1 MGVKNQS
8 REAEQQ
14 RVDTVILEI
23 KAKEEELHTKASG
36 LKESVINLRKNF
48 WEDVTVN
55 LDEPDDVIETQA
67 SIKQQAELLSER
79 ERFHGKIGGELKT
92 LKRLENSPYFGRID
106 FLEAGQTESEP
117 IYIGVASLMDK
128 HDENF
133 LVYDWRA
140 PISSL
145 YYDFSPGK
153 AKYETIE
160 GTIAGEMTLK
170 RQFIIRNGL
179 LKGMF
184 DTGITIGDQLLQQA
198 LGNNASTSMKSIVA
212 TIQREQNKIIRDE
225 KSKCLIV
232 QGVAGSGKTSAA
244 LQRVAYLMY
253 RYRETLHAENIV
265 LLSPNPLFSSYVSNV
280 LPELGEANIRQITF
294 QEYLE
299 AKMTDKLVV
308 ESPFQQ
314 MEYSLTE
321 ENDEACTVRRK
332 SIDYKSSL
340 TFKSDLDEFISQLQ
354 NEGLLFRNITFR
366 KQVII
371 AKEEIRDYFYSL
383 DNSISIP
390 NKMELVAKWLLA
402 KIRKTERKER
412 EKDWVMDEIEL
423 LSKEDFLHVYK
434 ELQKQEHIDDS
445 GREEEYLRRKV
456 TARAFAGIKKRVKR
470 LDFVNVLATYRAFF
484 KMWDPKNAPDQ
495 WEKICAQ
502 TAADL
507 SRKYITWEDA
517 APYLYVKERLIG
529 EHSDRSVRHLF
540 IDEAQD
546 YTPFQFAYIRHIFP
560 YARMTLLG
568 DVNQAIFTHTMQ
580 GSPLIPSNL
589 EEGVEKITLT
599 KSYRS
604 TKQIVEFT
612 KHFAPGGEMIEP
624 FNREGNKPEL
634 IELGDQAGIKGQLN
648 RKINELK
655 AAGHET
661 IAIITKTQEKS
672 DTIYDML
679 KEDLSIVQINEE
691 SRSFQKGIL
700 VLPVYFAKGIEFDAV
715 IIPDASFVSYHLE
728 SDRTLFYTACTRA
741 MHELVLMT
749 DGNKSPFIMESPK
762 DKYDVRAI

>member
-354 NEGLLFRNITFR
+354 NEGLLFRNIT
-366 KQVII
+366 
-371 AKEEIRDYFYSL
+371 
-383 DNSISIP
+383 
-390 NKMELVAKWLLA
+390 
-402 KIRKTERKER
+402 
-412 EKDWVMDEIEL
+412 
-423 LSKEDFLHVYK
+423 
-434 ELQKQEHIDDS
+434 
-445 GREEEYLRRKV
+445 
-456 TARAFAGIKKRVKR
+456 
-470 LDFVNVLATYRAFF
+470 
-484 KMWDPKNAPDQ
+484 PD
-495 WEKICAQ
+495 
-502 TAADL
+502 
-507 SRKYITWEDA
+507 
-517 APYLYVKERLIG
+517 
-529 EHSDRSVRHLF
+529 
-540 IDEAQD
+540 
-546 YTPFQFAYIRHIFP
+546 
-560 YARMTLLG
+560 
-568 DVNQAIFTHTMQ
+568 
-580 GSPLIPSNL
+580 
-589 EEGVEKITLT
+589 
-599 KSYRS
+599 
-604 TKQIVEFT
+604 
-612 KHFAPGGEMIEP
+612 
-624 FNREGNKPEL
+624 
-634 IELGDQAGIKGQLN
+634 
-648 RKINELK
+648 
-655 AAGHET
+655 
-661 IAIITKTQEKS
+661 
-672 DTIYDML
+672 
-679 KEDLSIVQINEE
+679 
-691 SRSFQKGIL
+691 
-700 VLPVYFAKGIEFDAV
+700 
-715 IIPDASFVSYHLE
+715 
-728 SDRTLFYTACTRA
+728 
-741 MHELVLMT
+741 
-749 DGNKSPFIMESPK
+749 
-762 DKYDVRAI
+762 